1 MQYKWRFEENTFPV
15 DPQTIGETL
24 EELNSASGGK
34 TRPQQIVD
42 ASRPPDAPLH
52 KCFTWNDSKAAEL
65 WRCKEAER
73 LSVSVTTVDAPRRQ
87 AKTFDCPPV
96 KKVRTEPPAFTTL
109 QDTEGTYIAATIKS
123 RTELIREAVN
133 SALDKLVA
141 AREKLEPY
149 RELQRF
155 GAGIQGY
162 EAETKAIRAAIAKL
176 CSDIEQTE
184 NGLVETLMPPKP
196 QPVRDARRLASV

>member
-52 KCFTWNDSKAAEL
+52 KCFTWKDSKAAEL
-65 WRCKEAER
+65 WRCREAER
-73 LSVSVTTVDAPRRQ
+73 LSVSVTAVNLTKRQVKAVDL
-87 AKTFDCPPV
+87 PPV
-96 KKVRTEPPAFTTL
+96 KVLKAEPPAYATL
-109 QDTEGTYIAATIKS
+109 QDAEGVYIAPTIKN
-123 RTELIREAVN
+123 RTELIRETVN

-149 RELQRF
+149 RELRRF
-155 GAGIQGY
+155 GADIQGY

-176 CSDIEQTE
+176 CSEIEQTE
-184 NGLVETLMPPKP
+184 NGLVETLMPPKHQP
-196 QPVRDARRLASV
+196 QRDERRLASV